1 MNTLGYE
8 KLRSAVKIIPEEWV
22 RRGTA
27 SGKLPWQQVEK
38 VGSFGTADQT
48 EPAPC
53 KTETSFRSHAG
64 QSGHCSTFWPYG
76 LSAAPF
82 SILLTVSEGGYIAAP
97 SQNFTTLVRPT
108 TKRAGS

>member
-38 VGSFGTADQT
+38 VGSLGTVDQT
-48 EPAPC
+48 EPAHA
-53 KTETSFRSHAG
+53 KQNRRSDRTLDNLGIALP
-64 QSGHCSTFWPYG
+64 SGPMDFPLRRFLFC
-76 LSAAPF
+76 
-82 SILLTVSEGGYIAAP
+82 
-97 SQNFTTLVRPT
+97 
-108 TKRAGS
+108 